1 MVTIPVKSESKAEDK
16 VLVVQGWLVVKDVLF
31 KHSLPARSG
40 RGFDHRGQ
48 TLRKEGPVFAQ
59 VNHIEYHPLVFSC
72 VFHGEMEPE
81 SEKNVSFLL
90 SIIIISCS
98 VCDGQSWAEKNKV
111 TLIMETF

>member
-1 MVTIPVKSESKAEDK
+1 M
-16 VLVVQGWLVVKDVLF
+16 KDVLF

-48 TLRKEGPVFAQ
+48 ALRKEGPVFAQ

-72 VFHGEMEPE
+72 VFHSEMEPE

-90 SIIIISCS
+90 SIIIIHCS
-98 VCDGQSWAEKNKV
+98 VCDGRS
-111 TLIMETF
+111 